1 MEEDDLVLCPPEVVC
16 WDHLDRGQPAAL
28 VDSLASET
36 LVSDLKKQSSAGC
49 VLCSLEDSLEED
61 WDDA

>member
-1 MEEDDLVLCPPEVVC
+1 MEEDDLALCPPEVVC
-16 WDHLDRGQPAAL
+16 WEHLDHGQSAAV

-36 LVSDLKKQSSAGC
+36 LVRELKKQSSAGC
-49 VLCSLEDSLEED
+49 VLCWLENSLEED